1 MADQDF
7 NHLPDLAKKIHSVLG
22 QLVRKAAF
30 DVEAAAKGYAAV
42 ESGFMRSAIYTLTS
56 ESNGYG
62 QGLVGDGTLEAP
74 MEPPSDDLT
83 AYVVA
88 GADYSI
94 YVNNG
99 TSRQVA
105 QPFMEPAAD
114 QVRPS
119 LEMAGSKLESFLQ
132 SGGNGS

>member
-7 NHLPDLAKKIHSVLG
+7 NHFPELAAKLHTVIG

-30 DVEAAAKGYAAV
+30 DVEAAAKGLAPV
-42 ESGFMRSAIYTLTS
+42 ETGFMRSAIYTLTDKT
-56 ESNGYG
+56 NGYG
-62 QGLVGDGTLEAP
+62 QGLVGDGNLEAP
-74 MEPPSDDLT
+74 MEPPTDDTT
-83 AYVVA
+83 ARVVA

-99 TSRQVA
+99 TSHQAA

-119 LEMAGSKLESFLQ
+119 FEMAAGKLEDHLR
-132 SGGNGS
+132 GNQ